1 MVITS
6 KIDDEILKLTSSL
19 KLNDYSSINHN
30 NNKINFRT
38 MGYESRQFTRKYVNE
53 WNDLREYIGFH
64 DVESEN
70 NELLLVNPSVEL
82 TQNRLSVIG
91 MNYNI
96 LRIISG
102 MSGVCYST

>member
-70 NELLLVNPSVEL
+70 NEILLVNPFFFY
-82 TQNRLSVIG
+82 TQKQSVIG